1 MQKTKHKT
9 IEKGLK
15 IEIVKT
21 NYAGEILAMVEIK
34 GDEIIVTRD
43 SDIVISVTDGEGN
56 HVF

>member
-15 IEIVKT
+15 IEIIKT
-21 NYAGEILAMVEIK
+21 NYAGEILAVVEI